1 MQGIANG
8 VRSAAASKSARV
20 VVCDGLPLAA
30 YNACMPTEQQPHFH
44 GFTPE
49 LLESLLVAG
58 IHERWATVQQRLHP
72 ALLALAEAVQAAG
85 MRQFPRAW
93 PLYEF
98 SFRSLPYVN
107 KSSGRAPIDDYH
119 MALDRPP
126 RGAGVSIIVSGAERL
141 IIVGLQIGVRQR
153 KDDLR
158 QIWEEGRTI
167 WQPLIERVDEIRFAA
182 PRLRNDERRKTKDE
196 SSAQSDASSFV
207 QDTWMDRYLASRGA
221 AYLLAGFAYSWD
233 DERIARPDFAAQI
246 VDDVLALF
254 PLNEAIMEQAEALEP
269 NAAALLRERRA
280 GSYLPITL
288 PPIETIIERMRARG
302 FALADSLIRAYHVA
316 LQTKPLVILPG
327 ISGTGKTRLTRLYA
341 DAVFG
346 GTLEADQHYL
356 LVAVQPDWHNARDL
370 LGYYNAL
377 NNRFHPTPFLRFLQ
391 RGAAEPATPFFVC
404 LDEMNLA
411 RPEYYL
417 APILSALETEDH
429 LIDLGVP
436 GDTVE
441 AVGGEMIA
449 NPFRLPLNVRITGTV
464 NVDESSHTLSDKL
477 LDRANVIELT
487 DVDLAAFRQSY
498 REPID
503 PTAWPIIT
511 QIHAIMTRAGQ
522 PFGYR
527 AIAEMLRYIEQAR
540 GIMPTSQALDQQI
553 KQKILPKLRGDDTPR
568 LRRALGAL
576 LELLL
581 GQPQSAWGKAA
592 AIEPDAVAAAPF
604 PEAAEKVRRMLE
616 RLETEGFTD
625 FYG

>member
-1 MQGIANG
+1 
-8 VRSAAASKSARV
+8 
-20 VVCDGLPLAA
+20 
-30 YNACMPTEQQPHFH
+30 MPAESQPDFQ
-44 GFTPE
+44 GFTPD
-49 LLESLLVAG
+49 LLESLRVAG
-58 IHERWATVQQRLHP
+58 VNERWAAVQDRLHP
-72 ALLALAEAVQAAG
+72 ALLALAEALQAEG
-85 MRQFPRAW
+85 MRRFPRAW

-98 SFRSLPYVN
+98 SFRSLRYVN
-107 KSSGRAPIDDYH
+107 KPGARAPIDDYH
-119 MALDRPP
+119 VALDRPP
-126 RGAGVSIIVSGAERL
+126 RGSGVYIVVSGAERL
-141 IIVGLQIGVRQR
+141 IVIALQVGVRQR

-158 QIWEEGRTI
+158 RIWEEGRAI
-167 WQPLIERVDEIRFAA
+167 WQPLIERIDEVRFVEK
-182 PRLRNDERRKTKDE
+182 RGLRTEGRGLSGANSDTQ
-196 SSAQSDASSFV
+196 SSVLSPQS
-207 QDTWMDRYLASRGA
+207 WLDRYFASRGA

-233 DERIARPDFAAQI
+233 DARVARPDFATQVI
-246 VDDVLALF
+246 DDVLALF

-269 NAAALLRERRA
+269 HTAALLRERRV
-280 GSYLPITL
+280 GNYLHIAL
-288 PPIETIIERMRARG
+288 PPIDTIIERIRARG

-341 DAVFG
+341 DALFG
-346 GTLEADQHYL
+346 DTQEANEHYL

-377 NNRFHPTPFLRFLQ
+377 NNRFHPTPFLRFMQ
-391 RGAAEPATPFFVC
+391 RAAAEPATPFFVC

-441 AVGGEMIA
+441 AVSGEVIQ
-449 NPFRLPLNVRITGTV
+449 NPFRLPLNLRITGTV

-503 PTAWPIIT
+503 QAAWPIIT

-527 AIAEMLRYIEQAR
+527 TLAEMLRYIEHAR
-540 GIMPTSQALDQQI
+540 GVMSASQALDQQI

-568 LRRALGAL
+568 LRRALAAL

-592 AIEPDAVAAAPF
+592 AVEPEAVTAAPF

>member
-1 MQGIANG
+1 
-8 VRSAAASKSARV
+8 
-20 VVCDGLPLAA
+20 
-30 YNACMPTEQQPHFH
+30 MPTEQQFP
-44 GFTPE
+44 GFTAE
-49 LLESLLVAG
+49 LLETLRVAG
-58 IHERWATVQQRLHP
+58 VQERWAAVQERLHP
-72 ALLALAEAVQAAG
+72 ALLALAEALQAEG
-85 MRQFPRAW
+85 MRRFPRAW

-107 KSSGRAPIDDYH
+107 KPGARAPIDDYH

-126 RGAGVSIIVSGAERL
+126 RGSGVYIVVSGAERL
-141 IIVGLQIGVRQR
+141 IVIGLQIAVRQR
-153 KDDLR
+153 KEDLR
-158 QIWEEGRTI
+158 QIWEEGRAI
-167 WQPLIERVDEIRFAA
+167 WQPLLERVNEIRFVE
-182 PRLRNDERRKTKDE
+182 PKETRRQRDKETRRQRDLVDTI
-196 SSAQSDASSFV
+196 SQSPGLPVSASE
-207 QDTWMDRYLASRGA
+207 TWIDRYLASRGA

-233 DERIARPDFAAQI
+233 DARIARPDFAAQVI
-246 VDDVLALF
+246 DDVLALF

-269 NAAALLRERRA
+269 HAAAMLRERRT
-280 GSYLPITL
+280 STYLQITL
-288 PPIETIIERMRARG
+288 PPAETIVERIHARG

-341 DAVFG
+341 DAIFG
-346 GTLEADQHYL
+346 GTLEANDHYL

-391 RGAAEPATPFFVC
+391 RAAADPATPFFVC

-436 GDTVE
+436 SDMVE
-441 AVGGEMIA
+441 AVSGEQIQ

-487 DVDLAAFRQSY
+487 DVDLEAFRQSY

-503 PTAWPIIT
+503 AAAWPIIA
-511 QIHAIMTRAGQ
+511 QIHAIMARAGQ

-540 GIMPTSQALDQQI
+540 GVIRPAQALDQQI

-568 LRRALGAL
+568 LRRALAAL

-581 GQPQSAWGKAA
+581 GQPQGAWGKAA
-592 AIEPDAVAAAPF
+592 AIEPDALAAAPF